1 MAQLVHMRIISI
13 EDLEESLGVSR
24 FRDFIWHSEERFQK
38 QLAKVVRRV
47 TEDLAIQAVFVSGP
61 TSSGKRPSA
70 AAWPRRFVQVDD
82 WPGLSLWMIITKWT
96 AFATMPG
103 AAGF

>member
-61 TSSGKRPSA
+61 TSSGKNDLQP
-70 AAWPRRFVQVDD
+70 P
-82 WPGLSLWMIITKWT
+82 PGRGGSCKWT
-96 AFATMPG
+96 TGPG
-103 AAGF
+103 CLSG